1 MNRPNRPI
9 AASFWMNWLTGL
21 GWGSTTIA
29 IASPLILG
37 LAAPLRAQD
46 VPDGGGGGA
55 EALRLEAPAA
65 PAAPEAP
72 APKAPPAPVR
82 AEPVRPAAPP
92 TPPPARPAVPSAP
105 APAAPRPAERPPLPE
120 VPTFS
125 PTVGAGTIDNTK
137 DYDLGATRPAV
148 TPSEIQFSQRG
159 QGCTTTASGTA
170 IAACRPGA
178 SGMAPPPDATGR
190 AITASGSSGA
200 AQRVSAGSRGGGGSA
215 FGGAPVREAAAI
227 RIGPLSL
234 STGGVT
240 LNTNFFFRSER
251 PRPVQGN
258 GDRAMLFPLTAP
270 AAISSSF
277 GWRTHPIL
285 GYQRFHA
292 GSDIAAPMGTPVVAP
307 LSGRVTVASFLG
319 GYGLSVVLSHGDG
332 TQKTLYAHLSE
343 TFVKPGEV
351 VRQGEVI
358 GRVGSTGLSTGPH
371 LHFEVREY
379 RNGQWMALNPKD
391 FLKETTPAGPLA
403 AIAGATPPAK
413 PGEMTLDDWL
423 ASLIAA
429 AKESYV
435 DQYDPTGATAQKAA
449 PGETA
454 PNPTNGAIAVP
465 AKLPTPPTVPIR

>member
-1 MNRPNRPI
+1 MNRPNRPT
-9 AASFWMNWLTGL
+9 AASFWMTWLTGL
-21 GWGSTTIA
+21 GWGSTTVA

-37 LAAPLRAQD
+37 LAAPLRAQEA
-46 VPDGGGGGA
+46 VESAGA
-55 EALRLEAPAA
+55 EALQIEAPA
-65 PAAPEAP
+65 PQAAPEAPAP
-72 APKAPPAPVR
+72 APKAPPAPIR
-82 AEPVRPAAPP
+82 AEPVRPVAPP
-92 TPPPARPAVPSAP
+92 VQPQVRPQVRPQPAPSPPPAA
-105 APAAPRPAERPPLPE
+105 AERPPLPE

-125 PTVGAGTIDNTK
+125 PTVGAGTIDSTK
-137 DYDLGATRPAV
+137 DYDLGATRPTA
-148 TPSEIQFSQRG
+148 PSEIQFSQRG
-159 QGCTTTASGTA
+159 KGCTATANGAA
-170 IAACRPGA
+170 IAACGPSQPGA
-178 SGMAPPPDATGR
+178 AVPPPDATGP
-190 AITASGSSGA
+190 AGSAVATSAGRGGP
-200 AQRVSAGSRGGGGSA
+200 QRVNTGGGGSA

-234 STGGVT
+234 STSGVS

-270 AAISSSF
+270 AIISSSF

-332 TQKTLYAHLSE
+332 TKKTLYAHLSE

-351 VRQGEVI
+351 VRQGDVI

-391 FLKETTPAGPLA
+391 FLKETTPAGPLTDVA
-403 AIAGATPPAK
+403 AATLAK
-413 PGEMTLDDWL
+413 PGDLTLDDWL

-435 DQYDPTGATAQKAA
+435 EQYDPTGAASESAA
-449 PGETA
+449 A
-454 PNPTNGAIAVP
+454 APTNGTIAVP
-465 AKLPTPPTVPIR
+465 TKLPTPPTVPVR

>member
-1 MNRPNRPI
+1 MT
-9 AASFWMNWLTGL
+9 WLTGL

-37 LAAPLRAQD
+37 LAAPLRAQE
-46 VPDGGGGGA
+46 VTESAGA
-55 EALRLEAPAA
+55 EALQIEAPA
-65 PAAPEAP
+65 PQAAPEAP
-72 APKAPPAPVR
+72 APKAPPAPIR
-82 AEPVRPAAPP
+82 AEPVRPAAPAAP
-92 TPPPARPAVPSAP
+92 RVRPQPAPSAP
-105 APAAPRPAERPPLPE
+105 PAAERAPLPE

-125 PTVGAGTIDNTK
+125 PTVGAGTIDSTK
-137 DYDLGATRPAV
+137 DYDLGATRPAA
-148 TPSEIQFSQRG
+148 PSEIQFSQRG
-159 QGCTTTASGTA
+159 KGCTATASGAA
-170 IAACRPGA
+170 IAACRSSQPGVV
-178 SGMAPPPDATGR
+178 PPPDATGP
-190 AITASGSSGA
+190 AGSASASRSGP
-200 AQRVSAGSRGGGGSA
+200 QRVSGGPSGGGSA

-234 STGGVT
+234 STSGVT

-251 PRPVQGN
+251 PRAVQGN
-258 GDRAMLFPLTAP
+258 GDRGMLFPLTAP
-270 AAISSSF
+270 AIISSSF

-332 TQKTLYAHLSE
+332 TKKTLYAHLSE

-391 FLKETTPAGPLA
+391 FLKETTPAGPVT
-403 AIAGATPPAK
+403 AIAAQPK

-435 DQYDPTGATAQKAA
+435 EQYDPSAAAGA
-449 PGETA
+449 A
-454 PNPTNGAIAVP
+454 PNPSGATGAADGAIAVP

>member
-1 MNRPNRPI
+1 MNRPNRPT
-9 AASFWMNWLTGL
+9 AASFWMTWLTGL
-21 GWGSTTIA
+21 GWGSTTVA

-37 LAAPLRAQD
+37 LAAPLRAQE
-46 VPDGGGGGA
+46 VTAESAGA
-55 EALRLEAPAA
+55 EALQIEAPA
-65 PAAPEAP
+65 PQAAPEAP
-72 APKAPPAPVR
+72 ASKAPPAPIR
-82 AEPVRPAAPP
+82 AEPVRPAAPA
-92 TPPPARPAVPSAP
+92 TPRVRPQP
-105 APAAPRPAERPPLPE
+105 APSVSPAPERTPLPE

-137 DYDLGATRPAV
+137 DYDLGATRPAA
-148 TPSEIQFSQRG
+148 PSEIQFSQRG
-159 QGCTTTASGTA
+159 KGCTATASGAA
-170 IAACRPGA
+170 IASCGPSQPGVV
-178 SGMAPPPDATGR
+178 PPPDATGP
-190 AITASGSSGA
+190 AGNISASRSGP
-200 AQRVSAGSRGGGGSA
+200 QRVSGGPSGGGSA

-227 RIGPLSL
+227 RIGPLSV
-234 STGGVT
+234 SASGVT

-251 PRPVQGN
+251 PRAVQGN

-285 GYQRFHA
+285 GYRRFHA
-292 GSDIAAPMGTPVVAP
+292 GSDIPAPMGTPVVAP

-403 AIAGATPPAK
+403 TLAAATPAK

-435 DQYDPTGATAQKAA
+435 EQYDSPTAAA
-449 PGETA
+449 PGANGATGVA
-454 PNPTNGAIAVP
+454 DGAIAVP